1 MNIEKWIA
9 LFFLVCFSIY
19 TYLSLTFPLLPFEE
33 NLTFKPNTF
42 PTGIGVLGVVL
53 SLLLVSKK
61 SETEDEEQHEEKI
74 YDFRTTSVL
83 VGLMLLYAFLLQ
95 PLGFIISTSLFIFLC
110 SFSMGE
116 RNYKWLIPISLFSSI
131 VIWFI
136 VQVTLGIYMNSLPA
150 FLGH

>member
-42 PTGIGVLGVVL
+42 PMGIGVLGIIL
-53 SLLLVSKK
+53 SLLLLVAKK
-61 SETEDEEQHEEKI
+61 TEAGDETEEKS
-74 YDFRTTSVL
+74 YDFRTTSL
-83 VGLMLLYAFLLQ
+83 LIGLMLLYAFFLQ
-95 PLGFIISTSLFIFLC
+95 PLGFIISTSLFIFFC

-116 RNYKWLIPISLFSSI
+116 RNYKWLIPISIFSSTI
-131 VIWFI
+131 IWFI
-136 VQVTLGIYMNSLPA
+136 VQVTLGIYINSLPA
-150 FLGH
+150 FLGR